1 MNLEYLEKM
10 KVRNLKIKNNMYN
23 FSIVFLKFYQEF
35 FEEDG
40 YKWSLKEINDKLIE
54 DKIIEY
60 KINNN

>member
-23 FSIVFLKFYQEF
+23 FSIVFLKCYQEF